1 MYLSELKIKNFRCFD
16 EKNHVIKFNKG
27 LNVLVGENDSG
38 KSAIIDAIR
47 YVLGTTD
54 MTWNRISPED
64 FYNENTSLEIEI
76 VCKFQG
82 LNKEEKAA
90 FLECLSYEGEKWED
104 ECLYIY
110 WKGKYLNTYNP
121 PRAITRMT
129 TGKDGTGNNISPE
142 ARELLR
148 TTYLHALRDTY
159 SEMSSGKNSRL
170 SRVMQNVSSIDIGKN
185 IYDQGDNLED
195 LSILGIANLSND
207 LLAKHKVLNE
217 INVEMTNII
226 KEKMLLKTDNFSTKL
241 EVAGSN
247 LNDKRKVI
255 SLLEKLDLAVDKD
268 SSSLM
273 GKVGLGTSNVM
284 SMACEL
290 LLHKDTES
298 NDKPCFLLIEE
309 PEAHI
314 HAQRQLKLIQS
325 LEYDSKINNIQVILT
340 THSPLLASVVKL
352 SNIIIVKNGRT
363 YSLSKE
369 CTNLDEDDYVYLEKY
384 LDATKSNLFFAR
396 SVIIV
401 EGPGEALLLPTI
413 AKLLGCSFT
422 NYGVSLIDV
431 RSTGLRRYAR
441 IFQRKNDEE
450 LLDINVSCITDRDIM
465 PDCAPK
471 ICINEKYNDIEDWP
485 DRSERNWR
493 TESDFLDDEKEEYLS
508 KIESKANGQKVST
521 FVSEHWTLEYDLA
534 YEGLQDKEMLEILTK
549 SLINVSY
556 QPKNKS
562 KKYEELNN
570 KLKEYETIEEK
581 ASYFYSYFTS
591 KKASKADFAQEFS
604 INLENAYSEGKNIEL
619 EKKIPQYLVD
629 AIKYVTKEIQHG

>member
-1 MYLSELKIKNFRCFD
+1 MYLSKLRIKNFRCFD
-16 EKNHVIKFNKG
+16 ESDHIIKFNKG

-54 MTWNRISPED
+54 MTWNRLSPED

-76 VCKFQG
+76 ICKFQDFS
-82 LNKEEKAA
+82 LEEKAA
-90 FLECLSYEGEKWED
+90 FVECLSYEGEERKN
-104 ECLYIY
+104 ECLYIN
-110 WKGKYLNTYNP
+110 WKGSYLNTYNP
-121 PRAITRMT
+121 PRTITRMT
-129 TGKDGTGNNISPE
+129 TGKDGNGNIISPE

-148 TTYLHALRDTY
+148 TTYLHALRDAY

-170 SRVMQNVSSIDIGKN
+170 SKVMQNVSNIDTGN
-185 IYDQGDNLED
+185 DRYYHGDDLED
-195 LSILGIANLSND
+195 LSVLGIANLSND
-207 LLAKHKVLNE
+207 LLAKHKILSAVNL
-217 INVEMTNII
+217 EMTNII
-226 KEKMLLKTDNFSTKL
+226 KEKMLLETDSFNTKL

-247 LNDKRKVI
+247 LNDKRKKM
-255 SLLEKLDLAVDKD
+255 SLLEKLDLTVDKD

-273 GKVGLGTSNVM
+273 GRVGLGTSNVM

-290 LLHKDTES
+290 LLHKETK
-298 NDKPCFLLIEE
+298 NNNKPCFLLIEE

-314 HAQRQLKLIQS
+314 HAQRQLKLIES
-325 LEYDSKINNIQVILT
+325 LENDSKTNNIQVILT

-352 SNIIIVKNGRT
+352 SNVSIVKKGKT

-369 CTNLDEDDYVYLEKY
+369 YTNLDGDDYIYLEKY

-396 SVIIV
+396 SVVIV

-441 IFQRKNDEE
+441 IFQRKNDGE

-465 PDCAPK
+465 PDCAPQ
-471 ICINEKYNDIEDWP
+471 ICINENYNDIENWP
-485 DRSERNWR
+485 DKNKRNWR
-493 TESDFLDDEKEEYLS
+493 AESDFSDDEKAEYLS
-508 KIESKANGQKVST
+508 TIDSKASGQSVRT
-521 FVSEHWTLEYDLA
+521 FISEHWTLEYDLA
-534 YEGLQDKEMLEILTK
+534 YEGLQDIEMTKILTT

-556 QPKNKS
+556 KPINRDKKN
-562 KKYEELNN
+562 EELNN
-570 KLKEYETIEEK
+570 KLDGYETIEEK

-591 KKASKADFAQEFS
+591 KKASKADFAQELS
-604 INLENAYSEGKNIEL
+604 INLEKKYSDKDSNEIARVVPK
-619 EKKIPQYLVD
+619 YLVK
-629 AIKYVTKEIQHG
+629 AIKYVTKGE